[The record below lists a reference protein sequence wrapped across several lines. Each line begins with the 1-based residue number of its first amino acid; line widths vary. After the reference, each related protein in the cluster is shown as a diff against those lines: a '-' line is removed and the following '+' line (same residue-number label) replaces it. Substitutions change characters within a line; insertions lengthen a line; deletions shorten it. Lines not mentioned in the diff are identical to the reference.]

1 MKWFILFALV
11 AFAFAQ
17 EEATGDL
24 GEEPTGDLGKETNW
38 RSGRRFRWR

>member
-24 GEEPTGDLGKETNW
+24 GEENTADLGGDLGGGKRTSQN
-38 RSGRRFRWR
+38 